1 MSQCIRSVGIV
12 PKRQDE
18 HVRKVTDEVSAW
30 LCARDVRVCIEPDGA
45 FDGEN
50 DISNFISVSPDKASS
65 ESPSGAMDAVIVLGG
80 DGTMLRAARLVGA
93 HGVPIVGVNMGS
105 LGFLTEVRLDE
116 LYVALE
122 NLLQGRY
129 GIEERVLLTVDV
141 LRGLHEE
148 AQLARYLA
156 LNDAVIN
163 KGALA
168 RIIELEIRIG
178 EQPPIF
184 TRSDGLI
191 ISTPTGSTAY
201 SLAAGGPIMYPTL
214 EAFVV
219 TSICPHSLTNRPLV
233 MPDRQELQVRL
244 LRGQDVMLT
253 VDGQVGTPLLP
264 NDCIRVRRAAATLRL
279 LLPFRKR
286 FFDILNEKL
295 QWG

>member
-12 PKRQDE
+12 PKKQDE
-18 HVRKVTDEVSAW
+18 RVQQVMTEVVAW
-30 LCARDVRVCIEPDGA
+30 LHARNIKVRIEPDGEITEVETSIA
-45 FDGEN
+45 DFEPVEPDGM
-50 DISNFISVSPDKASS
+50 
-65 ESPSGAMDAVIVLGG
+65 MDAVIVLGG
-80 DGTMLRAARLVGA
+80 DGTLLRAARIVGA
-93 HGVPIVGVNMGS
+93 SGVPIVGINMGS

-116 LYVALE
+116 IYVALE
-122 NLLQGRY
+122 NLLAGRY
-129 GIEERVLLTVDV
+129 GIEERVLLTVEV
-141 LRGLHEE
+141 LRDDE
-148 AQLARYLA
+148 QLACYLA

-178 EQPPIF
+178 EQPSLF

-219 TSICPHSLTNRPLV
+219 ISICPHSLANRPLV
-233 MPDRQELQVRL
+233 MPDRQELQVKL
-244 LRGQDVMLT
+244 HRGQDVMLT
-253 VDGQVGTPLLP
+253 VDGQVGIPLLP
-264 NDCIRVRRAAATLRL
+264 NDCIQVRRAEATLKL
-279 LLPFRKR
+279 LLPFQKR
-286 FFDILNEKL
+286 FFNILNEKL

>member
-1 MSQCIRSVGIV
+1 MLFRS
-12 PKRQDE
+12 
-18 HVRKVTDEVSAW
+18 
-30 LCARDVRVCIEPDGA
+30 
-45 FDGEN
+45 
-50 DISNFISVSPDKASS
+50 
-65 ESPSGAMDAVIVLGG
+65 
-80 DGTMLRAARLVGA
+80 
-93 HGVPIVGVNMGS
+93 GVPIVGINMGS

-116 LYVALE
+116 MYTALE
-122 NLLQGRY
+122 NLLAGRY
-129 GIEERVLLTVDV
+129 GIEERVLLTVEV
-141 LRGLHEE
+141 LRDD
-148 AQLARYLA
+148 AQLACYLA

-178 EQPPIF
+178 EQPSLF

-219 TSICPHSLTNRPLV
+219 ISICPHSLANRPLV

-244 LRGQDVMLT
+244 HRGQDVMLT
-253 VDGQVGTPLLP
+253 VDGQVGMPLRP
-264 NDCIRVRRAAATLRL
+264 NDRIRVRRAEATLRL
-279 LLPFRKR
+279 LLPLRKR
-286 FFDILNEKL
+286 FFNILSEKL

>member
-12 PKRQDE
+12 PKKQDE
-18 HVRKVTDEVSAW
+18 RVQKVMEEIVAW
-30 LCARDVRVCIEPDGA
+30 LHARNIKVSIEPDGEGA
-45 FDGEN
+45 EVEAA
-50 DISNFISVSPDKASS
+50 IANFV
-65 ESPSGAMDAVIVLGG
+65 PSATAGSMDAVIVLGG
-80 DGTMLRAARLVGA
+80 DGTMLRAARLIGA
-93 HGVPIVGVNMGS
+93 RGVPIVGINMGS

-116 LYVALE
+116 MYAALE
-122 NLLQGRY
+122 NLLEGRY
-129 GIEERVLLTVDV
+129 GIEERVLLTVEV
-141 LRGLHEE
+141 LRDD
-148 AQLARYLA
+148 AQLACYLA

-178 EQPPIF
+178 EQPSLF

-219 TSICPHSLTNRPLV
+219 ISICPHSLANRPLV

-244 LRGQDVMLT
+244 HRGQDVMLT
-253 VDGQVGTPLLP
+253 VDGQVGMPLRP
-264 NDCIRVRRAAATLRL
+264 NDRIRVRRAEATLRL
-279 LLPFRKR
+279 LLPLRKR
-286 FFDILNEKL
+286 FFNILSEKL